1 MDRETGKPR
10 GFAHV
15 QFDGVEGAAAAI
27 AKKGTELMGR
37 GLFIDSAQERPQSG
51 ATPGGRQQR
60 GTHPCTS
67 VDHVHVASRIVCHMP
82 ACCRLFAMIT
92 LAVQAM
98 PVHLAARGVFVLA
111 ITQHSWSVCSLSL

>member
-27 AKKGTELMGR
+27 AKNGSELMGR
-37 GLFIDSAQERPQSG
+37 DLFIDSAQERPQSG

-60 GTHPCTS
+60 GAPLVQVWIMS
-67 VDHVHVASRIVCHMP
+67 MFP
-82 ACCRLFAMIT
+82 AGLYVMCLP
-92 LAVQAM
+92 AV
-98 PVHLAARGVFVLA
+98 G
-111 ITQHSWSVCSLSL
+111 SLL